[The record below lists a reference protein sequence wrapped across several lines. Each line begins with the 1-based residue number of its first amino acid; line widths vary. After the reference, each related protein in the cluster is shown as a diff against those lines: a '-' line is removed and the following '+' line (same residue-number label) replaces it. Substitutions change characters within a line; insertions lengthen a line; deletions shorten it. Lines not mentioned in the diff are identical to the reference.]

1 MSKST
6 DAGIKVV
13 ATNRQASHNYFL
25 EDRFEAGIALVGSEI
40 KSVRNGQ
47 VQLREA
53 YVEAQGGQ
61 AVLLNAHIA
70 PYDPAARQNH
80 DPLRPRRLLLH
91 KKEIDKLREKI
102 QLKGYTIV
110 PLRMYLSKGR
120 AKLEIA
126 LARGKR
132 QYDKRQAIAERD
144 SQREIQ
150 RELGRRG

>member
-1 MSKST
+1 
-6 DAGIKVV
+6 
-13 ATNRQASHNYFL
+13 
-25 EDRFEAGIALVGSEI
+25 
-40 KSVRNGQ
+40 
-47 VQLREA
+47 LREA
-53 YVEAQGGQ
+53 YVETQGGQ
-61 AVLLNAHIA
+61 AILLNAHIS

-91 KKEIDKLREKI
+91 KKEIGKLNDKIK
-102 QLKGYTIV
+102 LKGYTIV
-110 PLRMYLSKGR
+110 PLRMYLVKGR

-144 SQREIQ
+144 SQRDIQ